1 MLSWHVTFDEH
12 SLLKS
17 TVSQQVERMKTKDIL
32 QRVKVDATP
41 PSPIASI
48 SFRISPD
55 VTMGGDHVA
64 DLDAENINKNVKLFA
79 VIETKMN
86 SQ

>member
-1 MLSWHVTFDEH
+1 MERTET
-12 SLLKS
+12 KE
-17 TVSQQVERMKTKDIL
+17 VS

-41 PSPIASI
+41 PSPVASV

-64 DLDAENINKNVKLFA
+64 DLDAENINKNVELFA

-86 SQ
+86 SR